1 MIDPGFARY
10 EIYFFFLKKFN
21 KKNGIQYLEMS
32 LFTPKRLDS

>member
-10 EIYFFFLKKFN
+10 EIFFFPEEIY